1 MTGPSPSPSPTGL
14 EMFLGEHV
22 STETSAPA
30 PRDGAKWTQ
39 FEELQ
44 LTQRRAIGQS
54 YAEIAETLG
63 RRERAVRVHACKI
76 GVAKRNDRTRA
87 LNARRAEKK
96 RARTATLTLER
107 TE

>member
-1 MTGPSPSPSPTGL
+1 MTGASPTDGSDRANP
-14 EMFLGEHV
+14 EMFRGEHV
-22 STETSAPA
+22 FAETSRGVTAA
-30 PRDGAKWTQ
+30 AQTHPRAGALWTG

-63 RRERAVRVHACKI
+63 RPERAVRVHACKI

-87 LNARRAEKK
+87 LNARRAAKAK
-96 RARTATLTLER
+96 TR
-107 TE
+107 